1 MKEKKGDRRDQ
12 VGHIYVYRSCV
23 CITPLGN
30 ACSYIL
36 TVNISVLILSILC
49 EFKLMISAGGL
60 EK

>member
-1 MKEKKGDRRDQ
+1 MKEKKGDRRDP

-23 CITPLGN
+23 CIMALGN

-36 TVNISVLILSILC
+36 TGNISFLILRILC
-49 EFKLMISAGGL
+49 EFKLMISAGRL